1 MSLYRYPINLTAD
14 DKRLILQFFDVG
26 AERTKKVLER
36 ILAFEEKEVKSILSK
51 TLKDFQKRHKFF
63 NEIVNQNFGKV
74 KKYIPKNK
82 SISADRKKLIGL
94 YFSKEYSI
102 EASSLFNPS
111 IVIHPNQKG
120 LKSGEKR
127 FIISLRSTGEGHIS
141 SIEFR
146 TGIIDKKFNIK
157 LDKFSNYVSLPSID
171 EKYQFKKE
179 ELKSYSNHFKTK
191 DEKLYKLLPEV
202 FTKKQFIQ
210 ITEKHFKNS
219 PLSFDNSFLYDY
231 VESNY
236 SLRFPKSLEF
246 NEQVIFPYSKSESV
260 GMEDIRFVKFNDR
273 SSKYYGTYTAYNGKT
288 FRVQLI
294 ETTDFKNFQVRTLHG
309 KAVQDKGMALF
320 PRKINN
326 KYWMISRQGGVNI
339 SIMNSDSLYR
349 WDELEV
355 LKTPKYSWEAIQLG
369 NCGSPIEIDEG
380 WLLITHAVG
389 TVRTYVISACLLD
402 KNNPRKIIGH
412 LREPLISPN
421 KNEREGYVP
430 NVVYSCG
437 SILINGELIIP
448 FAKSDSATSF
458 ARISLSEL
466 LKKMK

>member
-1 MSLYRYPINLTAD
+1 MPLYRYPINLTAD
-14 DKRLILQFFDVG
+14 VKKVILQFFDVG
-26 AERTKKVLER
+26 SERTKKVLDR
-36 ILAFEEKEVKSILSK
+36 ILAFEEKEVKIVLTK
-51 TLKDFQKRHKFF
+51 TFKEFQKRHKFF
-63 NEIVNQNFGKV
+63 NEIVNQNFEKV
-74 KKYIPKNK
+74 KKYIPNGKR
-82 SISADRKKLIGL
+82 ISGDRKKLIGL

-111 IVIHPNQKG
+111 IVIHPNQNG
-120 LKSGEKR
+120 LKAGETR

-157 LDKFSNYVSLPSID
+157 LDKYSNYDSLPFVD
-171 EKYQFKKE
+171 EKSKFKKE
-179 ELKSYSNHFKTK
+179 ELKSYTSYFKSNDKKF
-191 DEKLYKLLPEV
+191 YKLLPST
-202 FTKKQFIQ
+202 FTKKEFIQ
-210 ITEKHFKNS
+210 IAEKHFANS
-219 PLSFDNSFLYDY
+219 TLSIDNSFLFDF

-236 SLRFPKSLEF
+236 TLKFPNSLEF

-294 ETTDFKNFQVRTLHG
+294 ETGDFKKFHVRTLHG

-339 SIMNSDSLYR
+339 SVMNSENLYR

-355 LKTPKYSWEAIQLG
+355 LKTPKYSWEVIQLG

-389 TVRTYVISACLLD
+389 AVRTYVISACLLD
-402 KNNPRKIIGH
+402 KNDPRKIIGC

-421 KNEREGYVP
+421 KTEREGYVP

-437 SILINGELIIP
+437 SILLNGELIIP